1 MEEGKDEKEGD
12 NKLMT
17 VLRIRSIYCHLRNHT
32 DQMPLEM
39 FLFKKPVKEHFLLY
53 HKPRNQNVV
62 NFILIKLRPPKNQ
75 RPESRI
81 LNYSARKHQEM
92 VLLQDNSLDHYR
104 KVCNSLL
111 IRANFHSQHV
121 ECKRGNQVILAS

>member
-53 HKPRNQNVV
+53 HKPRNQIVI
-62 NFILIKLRPPKNQ
+62 ILYSLSCDHQKTKDQ
-75 RPESRI
+75 KAES
-81 LNYSARKHQEM
+81 
-92 VLLQDNSLDHYR
+92 
-104 KVCNSLL
+104 
-111 IRANFHSQHV
+111 
-121 ECKRGNQVILAS
+121 